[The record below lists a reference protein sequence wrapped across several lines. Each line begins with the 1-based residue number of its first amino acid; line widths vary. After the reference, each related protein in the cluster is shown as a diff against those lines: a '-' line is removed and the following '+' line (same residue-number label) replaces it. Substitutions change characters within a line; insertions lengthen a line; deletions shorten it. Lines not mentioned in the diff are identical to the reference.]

1 MSLHSEPEGVPGA
14 AWTLPDELRML
25 ADIGD
30 AETVREV
37 IAVFQRDTDIRI
49 QKIRAAIAAGDAPN
63 VRAESHAVKGSAGQV
78 GAMDVSSLCRQI
90 EAAALKQDLA
100 AARSLLPELETAFK
114 AVRAAMSRTK
124 IA

>member
-1 MSLHSEPEGVPGA
+1 MSLRSDSEGTPGA

-37 IAVFQRDTDIRI
+37 IAVFQRDTEIRI
-49 QKIRAAIAAGDAPN
+49 QKIRAAIAAGDAPQ
-63 VRAESHAVKGSAGQV
+63 VRAESHAIKGSAGQV
-78 GAMDVSSLCRQI
+78 GAMDVSSVCRQI

-100 AARSLLPELETAFK
+100 AASGLLPELEAAFQT
-114 AVRAAMSRTK
+114 VRAAMSRTK
-124 IA
+124 IG

>member
-1 MSLHSEPEGVPGA
+1 MRSDSEGTPGA

-37 IAVFQRDTDIRI
+37 IAVFQRDTEIRI
-49 QKIRAAIAAGDAPN
+49 QKIRAAIAAGDAPQ
-63 VRAESHAVKGSAGQV
+63 VRAESHAIKGSAGQV
-78 GAMDVSSLCRQI
+78 GAMDVSSVCRQI

-100 AARSLLPELETAFK
+100 AASGLLPELEASFQT
-114 AVRAAMSRTK
+114 VRAAMSRTK
-124 IA
+124 IG